1 MQSPEC
7 RVQNDVLPTGRFRI
21 IIADVEEE
29 RILLNEEVVCI
40 CGAFAKLKDA
50 SSDLCSVH
58 GMVLSKYNTDIAF
71 KTAEGAKDAV
81 RKMEKGARAVERRS
95 FFKMI
100 KKLFRKTEEQ

>member
-1 MQSPEC
+1 M
-7 RVQNDVLPTGRFRI
+7 NNKDMPTGRFRI

-40 CGAFAKLKDA
+40 CGAFTKLNDA
-50 SSDLCSVH
+50 TSGRCSIH
-58 GMVLSKYNTDIAF
+58 GMVLSKYATDIAI

-81 RKMEKGARAVERRS
+81 RKMKKGARAVDRKS

-100 KKLFRKTEEQ
+100 KKLFKERNDESENP